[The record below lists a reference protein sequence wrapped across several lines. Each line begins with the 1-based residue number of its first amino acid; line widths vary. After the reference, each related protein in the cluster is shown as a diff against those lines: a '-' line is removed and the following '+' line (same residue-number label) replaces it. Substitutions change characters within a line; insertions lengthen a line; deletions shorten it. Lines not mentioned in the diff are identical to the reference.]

1 MDFINGLKIKGKF
14 SFVAIVSCILMII
27 VCVFAFVKIKQMVSL
42 ATQIQIQTQTNLS
55 MTGDVKNQWNE
66 VVMNSVGLMVAKNA
80 EQQGIAQEK
89 YTDSFSK
96 LRGTLQEY
104 SKLSKYTS
112 AAIINQI
119 IRLVNDYDEEV
130 KGILVI
136 AVAHND
142 LDLYIKFKNENIK
155 AYSEKIRSFL
165 FNLTHEQEL
174 SMADDYEALSDLS
187 NLTWLIFGIVFV
199 SIISV
204 IFAGL
209 VGSNM
214 SKNVKFIN
222 NKCQRIADGDLT
234 MSLEAV
240 RMDDEIGELARTM
253 QKLVVR
259 NHRSI
264 SDTVVVSD
272 SFLDS
277 TKKIS
282 KISSTINR
290 SAKEVVS
297 QSMAVS
303 AASDELVNTTNNIA
317 SNCHESN
324 NNSNIAKSVTLQGM
338 EVVKDAVEKIRS
350 QSLKN
355 KEDSAAVFALGQQID
370 HIDAVVTSIQEI
382 AEQTNLLAL
391 NASIEAAR
399 AGEHGRGFAV
409 VADEV
414 RALAERTTQSTQEI
428 TEMVKAIHEETEY
441 ATKSMADSVVSMD
454 AVADYA
460 EHIEDSLAEILDKV
474 DRVNV
479 QINQIANASEQQS
492 STTSDIS
499 NNMRHIT
506 EAVQMI
512 ANHSNMQ
519 NSDALN
525 LCKTAQNLQVS
536 CRAYHL

>member
-1 MDFINGLKIKGKF
+1 MK
-14 SFVAIVSCILMII
+14 
-27 VCVFAFVKIKQMVSL
+27 
-42 ATQIQIQTQTNLS
+42 
-55 MTGDVKNQWNE
+55 
-66 VVMNSVGLMVAKNA
+66 
-80 EQQGIAQEK
+80 
-89 YTDSFSK
+89 
-96 LRGTLQEY
+96 
-104 SKLSKYTS
+104 
-112 AAIINQI
+112 
-119 IRLVNDYDEEV
+119 
-130 KGILVI
+130 
-136 AVAHND
+136 H
-142 LDLYIKFKNENIK
+142 
-155 AYSEKIRSFL
+155 
-165 FNLTHEQEL
+165 
-174 SMADDYEALSDLS
+174 
-187 NLTWLIFGIVFV
+187 
-199 SIISV
+199 
-204 IFAGL
+204 
-209 VGSNM
+209 
-214 SKNVKFIN
+214 
-222 NKCQRIADGDLT
+222 
-234 MSLEAV
+234 
-240 RMDDEIGELARTM
+240 
-253 QKLVVR
+253 
-259 NHRSI
+259 
-264 SDTVVVSD
+264 
-272 SFLDS
+272 
-277 TKKIS
+277 
-282 KISSTINR
+282 
-290 SAKEVVS
+290 
-297 QSMAVS
+297 
-303 AASDELVNTTNNIA
+303 
-317 SNCHESN
+317 
-324 NNSNIAKSVTLQGM
+324 NSNIAKSVTLQGM

-391 NASIEAAR
+391 NAAIESAR

-519 NSDALN
+519 
-525 LCKTAQNLQVS
+525 
-536 CRAYHL
+536 R